1 MKRALVYVAIA
12 LVTLIILT
20 MLFDMEPMPARP
32 LGPTETPHK
41 LTPAE
46 QRDLQTHGRRK
57 GNG

>member
-1 MKRALVYVAIA
+1 MRRALVFIAIVSA
-12 LVTLIILT
+12 TLIILSAF
-20 MLFDMEPMPARP
+20 FDMQPLPPRP

-46 QRDLQTHGRRK
+46 QRDLQTHGRRR